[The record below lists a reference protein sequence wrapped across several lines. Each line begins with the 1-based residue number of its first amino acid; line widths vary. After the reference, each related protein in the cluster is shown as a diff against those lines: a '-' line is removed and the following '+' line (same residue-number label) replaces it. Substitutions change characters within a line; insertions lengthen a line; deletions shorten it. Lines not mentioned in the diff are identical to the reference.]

1 MAVTQILR
9 SIVNDPIRKIFAIVF
24 AFGLWLF
31 VAVEGTY
38 TDRRD
43 VKIAFIGLPES
54 LTVTDAPLE
63 IPVTFTGK
71 GRSLLGFWLLPPTVI
86 ATVTDAKTGSVKI
99 TSKDLA
105 IPSNPQD
112 VSVQYDIK
120 TMDLRID
127 EKVKQTVP
135 VTIPMKGSPPER
147 YAIGMITISDT
158 VLATGPKGYLRG
170 LADVAT
176 ESLDVHNRTASFY
189 QKLKLRAPAGSIRFN
204 QDYVTAMIEIDTVS
218 RRLLTNLPVKIIS
231 KQNQT
236 VSAAALYLDT
246 LIVAGA
252 NSRISK
258 LKKTDIDIMIRL
270 SDLKTGEYSLPAEII
285 SPAYVKPV
293 HSSPKKFKIKIY

>member
-1 MAVTQILR
+1 VAVTQILK

-43 VKIAFIGLPES
+43 VKITFIGLPDS
-54 LTVTDAPLE
+54 LTVTDAPPE

-71 GRSLLGFWLLPPTVI
+71 GRSLLGFWLLPPTVMVTI
-86 ATVTDAKTGSVKI
+86 TDAKIGSVRI
-99 TSKDLA
+99 TPKDLA

-112 VSVQYDIK
+112 VSIQYDIK
-120 TMDLRID
+120 IMDLQID
-127 EKVKQTVP
+127 VKIKRTVP
-135 VTIPMKGSPPER
+135 VVIPMKGSPPER
-147 YAIGMITISDT
+147 YAIGMITIIDT
-158 VLATGPKGYLRG
+158 VVATGPKGYLRD
-170 LADVAT
+170 LACVTT
-176 ESLDVHNRTASFY
+176 ESLDVHNRTASFF
-189 QKLKLRAPAGSIRFN
+189 QKLKLYAPAGSIRFN

-236 VSAAALYLDT
+236 VTTATLYLDT
-246 LIVAGA
+246 LIVAGT
-252 NSRISK
+252 NSRVSM
-258 LKKTDIDIMIRL
+258 LKKTDVDIMIRL
-270 SDLKTGEYSLPAEII
+270 SDLKAGEYSLPAEII
-285 SPAYVKPV
+285 SPEYVKPV